1 MGLFSSKD
9 KVVVNVTVQQLFEDT
24 AIPDS
29 ARQGLIA
36 GIMDQT
42 SMTDNM
48 LEQLTSSIG
57 VRANT
62 GMAWAKR
69 NDYYFGLPTAT
80 TKSNID
86 ARNIVMNVIANN
98 VGQAITPIYYTMAP
112 MNSFH
117 YAWTWLVNVHGYNPS
132 TNELVALS
140 ASTGKPCYLKDMIAT
155 YRKESFDFMTETYD
169 LGMVDQLGP
178 PPNSGYTPSN
188 PFTALSGIGP
198 YNKQPSYEVSSVA
211 VEDYVTIKY
220 EFEEAPGLITER
232 GLTLSLSAV
241 DLVTDFHQARY
252 TKADGT
258 QGFFTYQQ
266 GSGTYPIVDQV
277 FSMEFNALGTH
288 FPWIYFRVN
297 ETQTVELSDDNFKAA
312 RDARR
317 YADYLGVSFDMLNEK
332 VEEDPDLYDVQQSML
347 MFGVNPGD
355 TDVNCIE
362 YLFKHF
368 QLLHAN
374 AIPAPVKGN
383 GLDDQFNAF
392 TSSPSQL
399 HQVQDKFFKMTF
411 QFSGITQNTVPG
423 VIASKGGYTSEF
435 KQMAQNTQTFFTND
449 PNGVGQGTV
458 APLQP
463 AWIYRYQATD
473 SNYIEVIVFGLR
485 ADYAVHKKKGFGAAA
500 NAPEL
505 LIPIDREVLKT
516 MSLRRKEQ
524 VLCRTLNFF
533 VSTAI
538 VIKTPWYASGAMK
551 IVMIVVAVVITVL
564 SAGTAWQTIVAAASL
579 SVTALAL
586 TILSYIVTALAI
598 QYGVKLFVKTF
609 GPKLGI
615 IAAIAAMAYGAYNS
629 AGSATWGETLIT
641 IGTNLASESSK
652 AYQDMVTDI
661 QQDIIDFQNYARGM
675 FDDLDDAKEIAGL
688 NGQYVGLE
696 PLEMV
701 YRVPEI
707 RIGEEPDSLY
717 NRTVHAGNIG
727 AASYD
732 MIENFVSF
740 KLELPTLA
748 DIQQE
753 EEDNGMAI

>member
-1 MGLFSSKD
+1 MGIFSSKK
-9 KVVVNVTVQQLFEDT
+9 KVVVNVTVQQLFEDS

-42 SMTDNM
+42 SLTDNM
-48 LEQLTSSIG
+48 MEQLTSSIG
-57 VRANT
+57 IRANT
-62 GMAWAKR
+62 GMSWAKR
-69 NDYYFGLPTAT
+69 NDYFFGLPTAT

-117 YAWTWLVNVHGYNPS
+117 YAWTWLVNVHGYNAL
-132 TNELVALS
+132 TNELVGLS
-140 ASTGKPCYLKDMIAT
+140 NSTGKPCYLKDMIAT
-155 YRKESFDFMTETYD
+155 YTKDSFDFMTETYD

-198 YNKQPSYEVSSVA
+198 YNKQPTYEVSSVA

-220 EFEEAPGLITER
+220 EFEESPGVIVER

-266 GSGTYPIVDQV
+266 GSGTYPIVDEV
-277 FSMEFNALGTH
+277 FSMEFDSLGTH
-288 FPWIYFRVN
+288 YPWVYFRVN
-297 ETQTVELSDDNFKAA
+297 GTAVLEIQDENRKAA
-312 RDARR
+312 KDARR
-317 YADYLGVSFDMLNEK
+317 YADYLGVSWDMLNDK
-332 VEEDPDLYDVQQSML
+332 VEEDPDRADVQQSML

-355 TDVNCIE
+355 KDPNCIE

-374 AIPAPVKGN
+374 AIPAPDKAD
-383 GLDDQFNAF
+383 GLGGRFNAF

-423 VIASKGGYTSEF
+423 VIAAKGGYTSEF
-435 KQMAQNTQTFFTND
+435 KQMAQNTQTYFTNE

-485 ADYAVHKKKGFGAAA
+485 ADYAVHKKKGFGAGA

-505 LIPIDREVLKT
+505 LIPIDKEVLKT

-524 VLCRTLNFF
+524 VLCQTLNFF

-538 VIKTPWYASGAMK
+538 IIKTPWYASSVFR
-551 IVMIVVAVVITVL
+551 IIMIVVAVVITVL
-564 SAGTAWQTIVAAASL
+564 SAGSAWQTIVAAATL
-579 SVTALAL
+579 GVTALAL
-586 TILSYIVTALAI
+586 TVLSYIVTALAI
-598 QYGVKLFVKTF
+598 SYGVKLFVKTF
-609 GPKLGI
+609 GPRLGI
-615 IAAIAAMAYGAYNS
+615 LAAIAAMAYGAYS
-629 AGSATWGETLIT
+629 TAGSATWGETLVS

-661 QQDIIDFQNYARGM
+661 QQDFVDFQEQAKGM
-675 FDDLDDAKEIAGL
+675 FDDLAEAQEIAGL

-707 RIGEEPDSLY
+707 RIGEDPDSLY

-727 AASYD
+727 AASFD
-732 MIENFVSF
+732 LVENFVSY

-748 DIQQE
+748 DNQQE
-753 EEDNGMAI
+753 EEDDGLAI